1 MVGAMSDP
9 SACGVPVIVT
19 VWLSCR
25 SPVEPSTCFWMVT
38 VGPKVT
44 FTSQLVLV
52 TAIDVPARLAPV
64 PRATLWAPTAGV
76 APGEGQ
82 AAPSALPPVNGFE
95 APVLLARAPAAHAP
109 ARTLFWPPLYPPH
122 NPTSTPTTT
131 PNAT

>member
-9 SACGVPVIVT
+9 SACGVPVIVP
-19 VWLSCR
+19 VWLPCR

-38 VGPKVT
+38 VGPKVP

-52 TAIDVPARLAPV
+52 TVIDVPARLATV

-95 APVLLARAPAAHAP
+95 APGLLARAPAGDALALTFVWP
-109 ARTLFWPPLYPPH
+109 TLSPP
-122 NPTSTPTTT
+122 
-131 PNAT
+131 

>member
-1 MVGAMSDP
+1 MVGARIEP
-9 SACGVPVIVT
+9 SACRVPVIVT

-52 TAIDVPARLAPV
+52 TVIDVPARLATV

-82 AAPSALPPVNGFE
+82 AAPSTLPPLDGSEAPGVLARSPPAAALP
-95 APVLLARAPAAHAP
+95 
-109 ARTLFWPPLYPPH
+109 
-122 NPTSTPTTT
+122 
-131 PNAT
+131 